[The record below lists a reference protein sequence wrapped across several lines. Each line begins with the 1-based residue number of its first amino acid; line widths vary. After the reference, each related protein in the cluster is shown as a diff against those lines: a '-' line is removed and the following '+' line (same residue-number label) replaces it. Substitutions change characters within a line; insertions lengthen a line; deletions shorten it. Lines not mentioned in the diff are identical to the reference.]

1 MPNTIGVRELK
12 NEASRVLRA
21 VREQMAEYVITVR
34 NVPVAVLRPLT
45 EAEMEKLR
53 QVETDDAMAEMKL
66 LSQQIGAAWTSPRS
80 GVELVEEQRR

>member
-66 LSQQIGAAWTSPRS
+66 LSQQVAAAWTSPKS
-80 GVELVEEQRR
+80 GVELVDEQRR